1 MLHDQNKIGAEF
13 EGAIQSNPIQSNPIQ
28 SNPIQSLLRFAVV
41 SLTLSVR
48 RSNCLSRVGFSTI
61 RKRILLCL
69 LTLRA
74 ALR

>member
-1 MLHDQNKIGAEF
+1 MTHDQNKIGAEF
-13 EGAIQSNPIQSNPIQ
+13 ERAIQ

-48 RSNCLSRVGFSTI
+48 RSNYLSRVGFSTI
-61 RKRILLCL
+61 RKCILSCL